1 MSDTPEMVALDEAD
15 IASLRHHAT
24 VMMGLEIKS
33 GTNGS
38 QIRSAIKKADA
49 GIEQIPVYVPEG
61 PGVPRS
67 APPAGSAIAGA
78 IRTAVATAVATAD
91 GQPVVQ
97 SHVAST
103 NADPMHHCHDPRI
116 TIRVFKTDD
125 RRRTKDVTVQ
135 VNGVT
140 FRMQREVDVEV
151 PYRVY
156 LALKDALEDAAVDGD
171 EVNPVTGDPI
181 KVWVMVPSYPH
192 QVVKVPSPDEV
203 EAWTE
208 RTSRSFQNV
217 PA

>member
-1 MSDTPEMVALDEAD
+1 MSTTPEMVALNEAD

-24 VMMGLEIKS
+24 VMMGLDIKP

-78 IRTAVATAVATAD
+78 IRTAVATAN
-91 GQPVVQ
+91 GEPLVQ
-97 SHVAST
+97 SQVAST
-103 NADPMHHCHDPRI
+103 SADPMHHCHDPRI

-181 KVWVMVPSYPH
+181 KVWVKVPSYPH
-192 QVVKVPSPDEV
+192 QVVKFPNPDEV
-203 EAWTE
+203 AAWEE
-208 RTSRSFQNV
+208 RTSRTFQNV